1 MKLNLLWRYVFPEIL
16 TWNATYYVHFLAD
29 CFAQFILYIL
39 FDPCCTLK
47 LVWLE
52 PGAIL

>member
-1 MKLNLLWRYVFPEIL
+1 MKLNLFNVFPEIL
-16 TWNATYYVHFLAD
+16 TWNATYVHFLAD